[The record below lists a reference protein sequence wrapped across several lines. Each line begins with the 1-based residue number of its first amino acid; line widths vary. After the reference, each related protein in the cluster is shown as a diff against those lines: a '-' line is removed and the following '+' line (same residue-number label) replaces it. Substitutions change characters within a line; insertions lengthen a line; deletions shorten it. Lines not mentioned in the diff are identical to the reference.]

1 MTLRRSTSSG
11 VAGGYGILCLRKH
24 HTTDAYKGL
33 KADHI
38 ALLILDVIKNEWSC
52 RVCCNQTFVP
62 VCTADIGRQ
71 SNSYLATVQKCHHVN
86 YEDNLSS
93 KRTVPALC
101 LEKH

>member
-1 MTLRRSTSSG
+1 MAQRRGTFSG

-33 KADHI
+33 EAHPT
-38 ALLILDVIKNEWSC
+38 APLIPDVIKNEWSYKVFC
-52 RVCCNQTFVP
+52 IQTSEP
-62 VCTADIGRQ
+62 VCTADIRRQ
-71 SNSYLATVQKCHHVN
+71 FNGYLAIVQNCHHVN

-101 LEKH
+101 LEMY